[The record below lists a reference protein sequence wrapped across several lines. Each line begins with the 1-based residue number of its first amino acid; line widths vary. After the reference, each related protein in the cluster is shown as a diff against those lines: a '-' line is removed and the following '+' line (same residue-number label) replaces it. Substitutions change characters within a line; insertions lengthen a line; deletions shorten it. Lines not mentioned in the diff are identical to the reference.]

1 MVRQPV
7 PSALKDGT
15 AQRLLHSPYL
25 APLDLTLIQAL
36 PLAQCAET
44 VQFAKLTDL
53 SAFA

>member
-25 APLDLTLIQAL
+25 APLDRTLIQAL
-36 PLAQCAET
+36 LLAQCAGT
-44 VQFAKLTDL
+44 VQSARLMDL
-53 SAFA
+53 SVFA